1 MRITEFKDPF
11 TGRTGVYMF
20 TLDHL
25 ERHLIFR
32 NKADFTYGV
41 NTLAFGTLKHG
52 VRVLCYV
59 LMDNHIHLLLAG
71 TYPECLAYYQWVLHR
86 LSLMLGHRYGVSGLL
101 SWKSSDVQAV
111 KDEQMLLNEVCYL
124 LRNGYKARIDSP
136 FSYPWAPFEC
146 YFNPYLPF
154 LKGSPL
160 PTGREGK
167 RMFCTQA
174 TFPPDWEQV
183 DGRILDKCFV
193 DYRTVENRIGS
204 SLVFFDRLRRYDLE
218 SVVSETHGIEERIAF
233 TDSELQEKIRMVCQK
248 ELHVESPHQLGRK
261 DLLRLARTLAYRY
274 GAPKKQVSRLLGID
288 SDVLD
293 AAL

>member
-136 FSYPWAPFEC
+136 FSYPWTP
-146 YFNPYLPF
+146 
-154 LKGSPL
+154 PL
-160 PTGREGK
+160 
-167 RMFCTQA
+167 A
-174 TFPPDWEQV
+174 DWQ
-183 DGRILDKCFV
+183 
-193 DYRTVENRIGS
+193 
-204 SLVFFDRLRRYDLE
+204 
-218 SVVSETHGIEERIAF
+218 
-233 TDSELQEKIRMVCQK
+233 
-248 ELHVESPHQLGRK
+248 GRK
-261 DLLRLARTLAYRY
+261 TDTWNAGVLS
-274 GAPKKQVSRLLGID
+274 SRLGASRW
-288 SDVLD
+288 SDPQQVFRGLPYGGRPYRQQPC
-293 AAL
+293 LF